1 MGESRKGNGREA
13 QSWNFTIIK
22 LEIISIIWSH
32 NSSPF
37 CGVMAP
43 LENLMKVM
51 ELSSEKCA
59 RTQFQSIHG
68 NPESHHS
75 IPGKPL
81 DFLLWIQAPGNQA
94 YFMAPDSEGLLPRLA
109 GGTHCTLALAGT
121 SPEGQCFAT
130 WQCQS
135 RAGSANASARIPR
148 ECCARPW
155 GHSWRDGSSQACLS
169 CSSRYLPGAPHLQ
182 PRCSPWREPWPSS
195 GGSTSVPQPPVP
207 PGWASTTEPL
217 MGATTTSCATAPT
230 CWQEPLTPPGLST
243 SHPGDIAP
251 SLGTVSWGWTPGQA
265 EHWRRRATDC
275 LFHVMYPQG
284 PGLSLRWQGDWL
296 VLSGGL
302 GVVVRL
308 DRSSSV
314 CIYMDH
320 ELQGHAQGLCGVYSG
335 RPEDDFQE
343 PGGRLAVLAST
354 FGNSWTLPDS
364 EVPPVGYQEACLCA
378 CCAGAPQ
385 GSGPEGRLE
394 AVCTTLANYAQYC
407 AKQHTHLLEEAWLL
421 RAPVPGGQL
430 YSDCVSAC
438 PPSCPAAGEVAEG
451 PCREACVS
459 GCGCTPG
466 LLWDGALCVPA
477 ARCPCHHR
485 RRRYTPGDTVRQLCN
500 PCVCQDGRWLCAQA
514 PCPAEWAVGGDG
526 HYLTFGGRSFF
537 RGLPGCRSSLVQV
550 GNDWLQSP
558 GPS

>member
-1 MGESRKGNGREA
+1 
-13 QSWNFTIIK
+13 
-22 LEIISIIWSH
+22 
-32 NSSPF
+32 
-37 CGVMAP
+37 
-43 LENLMKVM
+43 
-51 ELSSEKCA
+51 
-59 RTQFQSIHG
+59 
-68 NPESHHS
+68 
-75 IPGKPL
+75 
-81 DFLLWIQAPGNQA
+81 
-94 YFMAPDSEGLLPRLA
+94 
-109 GGTHCTLALAGT
+109 
-121 SPEGQCFAT
+121 
-130 WQCQS
+130 
-135 RAGSANASARIPR
+135 
-148 ECCARPW
+148 
-155 GHSWRDGSSQACLS
+155 
-169 CSSRYLPGAPHLQ
+169 
-182 PRCSPWREPWPSS
+182 
-195 GGSTSVPQPPVP
+195 
-207 PGWASTTEPL
+207 

-354 FGNSWTLPDS
+354 FGNSWRLPDS
-364 EVPPVGYQEACLCA
+364 EVPPVGYQEACVCA

-451 PCREACVS
+451 PCGEACVS

-500 PCVCQDGRWLCAQA
+500 PWWVRG
-514 PCPAEWAVGGDG
+514 PCWPFRAVP
-526 HYLTFGGRSFF
+526 SK
-537 RGLPGCRSSLVQV
+537 PSLMPFPQPVPFW
-550 GNDWLQSP
+550 G
-558 GPS
+558 